1 MLPEALILDR
11 DEGVDEVLRE
21 LLVAHALTVRARRHQ
36 CCGDVSIRVQDL
48 RCIGRRTDMDRV
60 DVRRRI
66 KDAPEHAEAH
76 RGAQEAEAEHQD
88 QQRHLDEMRDAVSEL
103 HLRVVHLI

>member
-11 DEGVDEVLRE
+11 DEGVDEVLWE

-36 CCGDVSIRVQDL
+36 CRGDVSVGVQHL
-48 RCIGRRTDMDRV
+48 RCIGGRTDMDR
-60 DVRRRI
+60 I
-66 KDAPEHAEAH
+66 DAP
-76 RGAQEAEAEHQD
+76 EAEAEHQD
-88 QQRHLDEMRDAVSEL
+88 QPRHLDDMGDAVSEL